1 MAYTGPKISSIK
13 NMAKRKKTLTLN
25 EKHIALISNIKFEKF
40 VLDDKQHYQQFK
52 NMVDDLKL
60 SENNS
65 LKEYNQSILE
75 ELHGFEP
82 QSRFG
87 WGCDQWSLFGG
98 TYLLEDIALILGYFD
113 QAIANSE
120 TMASGRRFPE
130 ELENEMYAL
139 YDFICENMED
149 IFTLVLTFI
158 GKGGITPGTYVY
170 NNYNWERKE

>member
-1 MAYTGPKISSIK
+1 
-13 NMAKRKKTLTLN
+13 MAKRKKTLTLTD
-25 EKHIALISNIKFEKF
+25 KHISLISNIKFEKF

-60 SENNS
+60 SENES
-65 LKEYNQSILE
+65 LKEYNKTILE

-98 TYLLEDIALILGYFD
+98 TYLLEDIAMILGYFN
-113 QAIANSE
+113 QAIENSE
-120 TMASGRRFPE
+120 TLATGRRFPQ
-130 ELENEMYAL
+130 ELEDEMYSL
-139 YDFICENMED
+139 YDFICDNMED

-158 GKGGITPGTYVY
+158 GNGGLKPGAYVFDDY
-170 NNYNWERKE
+170 QWKYKE